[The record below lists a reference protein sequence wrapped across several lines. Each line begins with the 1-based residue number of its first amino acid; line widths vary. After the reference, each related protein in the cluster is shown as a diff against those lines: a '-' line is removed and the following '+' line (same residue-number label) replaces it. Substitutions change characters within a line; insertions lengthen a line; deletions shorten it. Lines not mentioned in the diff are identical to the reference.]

1 MSHHHTYYV
10 TSSYRHF
17 IDAVGH
23 PDIRQLAGGLG
34 RDQSRRKLAR
44 SVIIEEKRPIIEE
57 KRPIKEE
64 KRPIIEEK
72 RLIYVHTHRSMHAFS
87 LLQDL

>member
-17 IDAVGH
+17 IDAVGD
-23 PDIRQLAGGLG
+23 PDLRQLAGGLG

-57 KRPIKEE
+57 KRPI
-64 KRPIIEEK
+64 IEEK